1 MVKGEVDG
9 LIQGDRMGMK
19 IMEPMG
25 KNREQVK
32 SAELG
37 DQLAAVD

>member
-1 MVKGEVDG
+1 MAKGEMDG
-9 LIQGDRMGMK
+9 LIQGSRIGMK
-19 IMEPMG
+19 IMEQMG

-37 DQLAAVD
+37 DQLAMVD